1 MGRSIEMDETEEFLC
16 RIAWLY
22 FVNGLKQS
30 EIAAQLKI
38 TRLRVNKAIASARQL
53 GIARVE
59 IASPFAAALSLQ
71 ERLIDLF
78 GLRSAHVAIAGRGD
92 YDPHLSVGAALAFF
106 MDDGLERHLWRSV
119 GVSWG
124 LTLEIALERMKSRR
138 LPDMEI
144 VSMIGGTAKG
154 ASFNAFGVAAGFA
167 HKLGAQYSLFAAPI
181 YFDSS
186 ETAFDLMASPLFQK
200 QLERSHSVDIA
211 ILVAGD
217 MSDRSFLVR
226 DGLPADISLADLE
239 RAGAVGDILGRFLD
253 ASGSPIDHPINNRAI
268 GIALDDLPKIGHV
281 ALAAAGPHKAKIIY
295 AALAARRIHTLITDE
310 VTAELL
316 LEAPS

>member
-1 MGRSIEMDETEEFLC
+1 MGRNSETDETEEFLC

-22 FVNGLKQS
+22 FVNGLTQS
-30 EIAAQLKI
+30 EIAAQLQI
-38 TRLRVNKAIASARQL
+38 TRLRVNRAIASARQL

-71 ERLIDLF
+71 QRLAERF
-78 GLRSAHVAIAGRGD
+78 GLRAAHVAIAGRED

-106 MDDGLERHLWRSV
+106 LDDGLERQLWKSV

-124 LTLEIALERMKSRR
+124 LTLEMALQRMKSRR

-167 HKLGAQYSLFAAPI
+167 QKLGAQYSLFAAPI
-181 YFDSS
+181 YFDSG
-186 ETAFDLMASPLFQK
+186 ETAAELMASPLFQQ
-200 QLERSHSVDIA
+200 QLQRSRSVDIA

-217 MSDRSFLVR
+217 LSDRSFLVR
-226 DGLPADISLADLE
+226 DGLPSDVSLADLE
-239 RAGAVGDILGRFLD
+239 SAGAVGDILGRFLD
-253 ASGSPIDHPINNRAI
+253 ASGNPIDHPINGRAI
-268 GIALDDLPKIGHV
+268 GIALEDLPDIGHV
-281 ALAAAGPHKAKIIY
+281 ALAAAGPHKVKVIR
-295 AALAARRIHTLITDE
+295 AALTAGRIHTLITDD

-316 LEAPS
+316 LDTPS